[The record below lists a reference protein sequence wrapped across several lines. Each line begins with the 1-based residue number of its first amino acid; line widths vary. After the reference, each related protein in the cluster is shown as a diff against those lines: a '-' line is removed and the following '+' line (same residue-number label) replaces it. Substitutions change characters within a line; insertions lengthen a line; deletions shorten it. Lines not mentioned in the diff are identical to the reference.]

1 MTEKRKK
8 KMECDGIDTEIF
20 FLKAQ
25 LALTHRIDTLRMPSM
40 VDCDLDD
47 FLSSDVALITLM
59 TELAFVAPLVSPA
72 SSVTFV
78 QMQQI

>member
-1 MTEKRKK
+1 M
-8 KMECDGIDTEIF
+8 
-20 FLKAQ
+20 
-25 LALTHRIDTLRMPSM
+25 
-40 VDCDLDD
+40 DCDSGD

-78 QMQQI
+78 QIQ